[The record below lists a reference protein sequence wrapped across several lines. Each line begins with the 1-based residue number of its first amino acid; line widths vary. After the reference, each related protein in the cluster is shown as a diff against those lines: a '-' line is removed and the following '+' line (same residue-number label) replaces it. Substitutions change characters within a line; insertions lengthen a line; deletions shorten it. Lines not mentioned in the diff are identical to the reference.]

1 MVQDAL
7 IIATER
13 RFGNLSGNHVP
24 VQFLTDNGAAYTSIS
39 TQTLVCRLGL
49 IDCKTP
55 VCNPQSNGKAEAFVK
70 ILKRDYLPFI
80 DLNSAYT
87 AMKSLGKVQDLYN
100 RHHPH
105 LALGCLSPKD
115 YRELHGYP
123 ETLEQSHRVSEKMIS
138 APPLAIKL
146 VKQASGPFLRPRS

>member
-39 TQTLVCRLGL
+39 TQALVCRLGL

-80 DLNSAYT
+80 D
-87 AMKSLGKVQDLYN
+87 
-100 RHHPH
+100 
-105 LALGCLSPKD
+105 
-115 YRELHGYP
+115 
-123 ETLEQSHRVSEKMIS
+123 
-138 APPLAIKL
+138 
-146 VKQASGPFLRPRS
+146 